1 MARNKD
7 KSALIRELRALGRL
21 IDPAPSGG
29 DLTDKPPPPG
39 FEVPILTE
47 IVESPTPTTFDMFES
62 PAVTTQ
68 AADNADRVPPLR
80 SDNQAPTTFRADTA
94 TPIPPLQSP
103 APADTAIDELTHEL
117 LRLIEKR
124 LHRHTGES
132 LDEAL
137 RDQLS
142 RDIRGQ
148 LVPWLKGD

>member
-21 IDPAPSGG
+21 IDPAPSGD
-29 DLTDKPPPPG
+29 DLTDKPPPLG
-39 FEVPILTE
+39 CEVPILTE
-47 IVESPTPTTFDMFES
+47 IVESPTPTTFDMFEP
-62 PAVTTQ
+62 PATAIQ

-80 SDNQAPTTFRADTA
+80 SDNQAPTTFRAGTP

-148 LVPWLKGD
+148 LVRWLKGD

>member
-21 IDPAPSGG
+21 IDPAPSGD
-29 DLTDKPPPPG
+29 DLTDNPPPPG
-39 FEVPILTE
+39 FEVPVLTE

-62 PAVTTQ
+62 PAVAAQ
-68 AADNADRVPPLR
+68 AADNADWVPPLR
-80 SDNQAPTTFRADTA
+80 SDNQAPTTFRADTP

-103 APADTAIDELTHEL
+103 APADTAIDELSHEL

-148 LVPWLKGD
+148 LVPWLKGE